1 MTSTRTIATVAGWL
15 FVVTFIV
22 TFIAFIPAAFSSAAF
37 YFYSEKPSGRPIFL
51 RFPGVEWSQP
61 RTR

>member
-1 MTSTRTIATVAGWL
+1 MTSTRTIATVAGWR

-22 TFIAFIPAAFSSAAF
+22 TFIASILAAF
-37 YFYSEKPSGRPIFL
+37 YFDPEKPSGRPIFL
-51 RFPGVEWSQP
+51 RFPEVEWSQP